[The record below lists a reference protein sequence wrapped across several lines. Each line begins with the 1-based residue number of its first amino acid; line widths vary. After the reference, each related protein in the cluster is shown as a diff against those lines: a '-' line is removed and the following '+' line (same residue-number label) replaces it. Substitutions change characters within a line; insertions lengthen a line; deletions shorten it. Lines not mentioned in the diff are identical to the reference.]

1 MGAGIDE
8 TGPPRPLGVGTRYG
22 NTDAIALIFR
32 FGFVGPP
39 ATQLSPCFLTEGTA
53 MTTNDT
59 AHKLDSECL
68 DKGTFM
74 TVPTGHMLLDS
85 EKRARMEQIREIL
98 RRHNPTLTDEQLDE
112 LVIQFW
118 QRSGLGDG

>member
-1 MGAGIDE
+1 M
-8 TGPPRPLGVGTRYG
+8 
-22 NTDAIALIFR
+22 
-32 FGFVGPP
+32 
-39 ATQLSPCFLTEGTA
+39 TA
-53 MTTNDT
+53 NDT

-74 TVPTGHMLLDS
+74 TAPTGHMLLDS
-85 EKRARMEQIREIL
+85 EKRERMEQIREIL

-118 QRSGLGDG
+118 QRSGFGDG